1 VNDSFSVTS
10 NKWTTLLS
18 IAAGQP
24 SGPEV
29 LSPTG
34 NSTGPAV
41 ASDSVPFQGSVYN
54 NVQIYQP

>member
-18 IAAGQP
+18 YAAGQP
-24 SGPEV
+24 IWAG
-29 LSPTG
+29 G
-34 NSTGPAV
+34 AV
-41 ASDSVPFQGSVYN
+41 ANWQLYWSGGGSDSVSFQGSVYN